1 MRTGFYDK
9 KQRPTRA
16 SQMNGME
23 SIFEKLFTIINRR
36 NILFDHS
43 IDIRN
48 AIKGKI
54 YEVIFRHLTTQ

>member
-1 MRTGFYDK
+1 MIKNKDRRGSVK
-9 KQRPTRA
+9 R
-16 SQMNGME
+16 NGME

-36 NILFDHS
+36 SILFDHS